1 MLLRKTDI
9 HNLERKYRLNL
20 INSITGIKPAN
31 LVGTTSLEGRDNLA
45 IFSSLVHLGSNPA
58 QLGLVMRPQ
67 THVKKDTYTNITN
80 TGYYTINHITE
91 SFTKKAHYT
100 SAKLEHESSE
110 FDVMHIKREHI
121 NGFKAPFVA
130 SSPIKIGMSHLETL
144 KLPNGCLFIVGEI
157 VLIQYPDEVVNHLGQ
172 VKLDLYKG
180 VGIGGLNNYYQ
191 LKKIASYPYVRVD
204 EIPDFN
210 D

>member
-1 MLLRKTDI
+1 M
-9 HNLERKYRLNL
+9 
-20 INSITGIKPAN
+20 
-31 LVGTTSLEGRDNLA
+31 
-45 IFSSLVHLGSNPA
+45 
-58 QLGLVMRPQ
+58 
-67 THVKKDTYTNITN
+67 
-80 TGYYTINHITE
+80 
-91 SFTKKAHYT
+91 
-100 SAKLEHESSE
+100 
-110 FDVMHIKREHI
+110 
-121 NGFKAPFVA
+121 A